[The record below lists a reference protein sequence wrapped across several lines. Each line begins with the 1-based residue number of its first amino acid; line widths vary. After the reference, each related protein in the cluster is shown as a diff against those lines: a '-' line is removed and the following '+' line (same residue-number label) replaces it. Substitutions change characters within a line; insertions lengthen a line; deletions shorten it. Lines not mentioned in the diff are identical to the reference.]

1 MAAVLGALVP
11 GPVLGPSDAVWVYSD
26 TCMELF
32 GVEVDSTLAAT
43 AGRTRIAGTVGLVE
57 VDMTAGRIWTTMQRV
72 RKSDISEW
80 KSEKATGAGRHPL
93 LLPLTLDLEDP
104 PLFRETNTLSK
115 ASRSMPGC
123 FSGPSAR
130 KELSMAI
137 VASGAEPP
145 AYAAAFISATGVAPK
160 SSVAM
165 EFVMQMHTF
174 WILGSL
180 DGIDRANSA
189 TAEHVARRILQLQRA
204 IRKNPRAPDF
214 AGLDFY
220 TQHVSMTTAGAPTP
234 DFDKHVAAVQ
244 HAEAMIMKPQR
255 LSQEEWE
262 KTGRDTK
269 DKKDRNR
276 NNKDNKKDKKGDE

>member
-1 MAAVLGALVP
+1 
-11 GPVLGPSDAVWVYSD
+11 
-26 TCMELF
+26 
-32 GVEVDSTLAAT
+32 
-43 AGRTRIAGTVGLVE
+43 
-57 VDMTAGRIWTTMQRV
+57 
-72 RKSDISEW
+72 
-80 KSEKATGAGRHPL
+80 
-93 LLPLTLDLEDP
+93 
-104 PLFRETNTLSK
+104 
-115 ASRSMPGC
+115 
-123 FSGPSAR
+123 
-130 KELSMAI
+130 MAI
-137 VASGAEPP
+137 VASGAEPA

-244 HAEAMIMKPQR
+244 HAEAMIMKSQR